1 MLVVKMCV
9 LGEGGVWKGGVGALK
24 KRDSLL
30 LILTLSMNIVCLT
43 QLGRKVDLVSFWEE
57 NTLQFVAK

>member
-43 QLGRKVDLVSFWEE
+43 QLGRKVD
-57 NTLQFVAK
+57 